1 MSKLYNIYLELKKKD
16 KNTIYLFKSGIF
28 FIAINDDAYLLSKIF
43 NFKITN
49 LNNIAVKCSFPCSSL
64 DKYSNLFKL
73 YNLNVE
79 IIDLDK
85 NYIHKLKAYK
95 QNNKIEELLNI
106 INSIDVNNLSIS
118 EAYKFIENIKNK
130 VYEIIKEN

>member
-85 NYIHKLKAYK
+85 NYIHKKAYK

-106 INSIDVNNLSIS
+106 INSIDANNLSIS
-118 EAYKFIENIKNK
+118 EAYKFIENIKNR
-130 VYEIIKEN
+130 VDEIIKEN